1 MASEGPTND
10 PTSSADTGSAS
21 TIADDAVR
29 TIEEVRALLAAA
41 TPDDLH
47 ERAATVR
54 AKLDTALGTLQ
65 TAAKEQGPG
74 IVEGL
79 VRGQKEIERE
89 VASVEE
95 QIREHP
101 LDAVLIAA
109 GVGVVIGLLLR
120 RGK

>member
-1 MASEGPTND
+1 MATEGTSKGPSSSE
-10 PTSSADTGSAS
+10 AESAS

-29 TIEEVRALLAAA
+29 TIEEVRALLASA

-47 ERAATVR
+47 ERAAAVR
-54 AKLDTALGTLQ
+54 AKLDTALGSLESVTG
-65 TAAKEQGPG
+65 EQGSG
-74 IVEGL
+74 IIEGL
-79 VRGQKEIERE
+79 ARGQESIERE
-89 VASVEE
+89 VASVEK

-109 GVGVVIGLLLR
+109 GVGFVIGLLLR

>member
-1 MASEGPTND
+1 MASESPTNG
-10 PTSSADTGSAS
+10 PSSSEETASAS

-29 TIEEVRALLAAA
+29 TIEEVRALLASA

-47 ERAATVR
+47 ERAAEVR
-54 AKLDTALGTLQ
+54 AKLDTALGALETV
-65 TAAKEQGPG
+65 AKEQGEG

-79 VRGQKEIERE
+79 VRGKEGIERE

-109 GVGVVIGLLLR
+109 GVGFVIGLLLR

>member
-1 MASEGPTND
+1 
-10 PTSSADTGSAS
+10 
-21 TIADDAVR
+21 
-29 TIEEVRALLAAA
+29 
-41 TPDDLH
+41 
-47 ERAATVR
+47 VR
-54 AKLDTALGTLQ
+54 AKLDSAFGALEGV
-65 TAAKEQGPG
+65 AREQGEG

-79 VRGQKEIERE
+79 VRGQESIERE

-109 GVGVVIGLLLR
+109 GVGFVIGLLLR

>member
-1 MASEGPTND
+1 MASKGPTED
-10 PTSSADTGSAS
+10 PSSSEERASAS

-29 TIEEVRALLAAA
+29 TIEEVRALLASA
-41 TPDDLH
+41 TPADLH
-47 ERAATVR
+47 ERAAAVR
-54 AKLDTALGTLQ
+54 AKLDTALGALDTVVN
-65 TAAKEQGPG
+65 EQGEG

-79 VRGQKEIERE
+79 VRGKASIESE

-101 LDAVLIAA
+101 LDAVLLAA
-109 GVGVVIGLLLR
+109 GVGFVIGLLLR

>member
-1 MASEGPTND
+1 MESKGPTNGL
-10 PTSSADTGSAS
+10 SSSEETASAS

-29 TIEEVRALLAAA
+29 TIEEVRALLASA
-41 TPDDLH
+41 TPADLH
-47 ERAATVR
+47 ERAAAVR
-54 AKLDTALGTLQ
+54 AKLDTALGALE
-65 TAAKEQGPG
+65 TAAKEQGEG

-79 VRGQKEIERE
+79 VRGKEGIESE

-109 GVGVVIGLLLR
+109 GVGFVIGLLLR